1 MAENSESKEELI
13 SQGEPIEGLPRLVQ
27 VAIGLSAIVV
37 LCTSVFL
44 MWKYIEDPKT
54 YASPKELQL
63 SNLLI
68 FSLSVLLFILVPW
81 GKLGIRIRKIGSVE
95 FDRVVSGQAKEH
107 AEEFAELHARIKEL
121 EGKVRGMNEVEAITV
136 SIVTQDLRP
145 LILKFLNDFQPNAYS
160 PLRINKWGARQP
172 GFEKLAGYSQGS
184 IRTVLQGLVAE
195 GKAVTRVSRLGNTLY
210 KIADKENL

>member
-1 MAENSESKEELI
+1 MAENNESKEELI
-13 SQGEPIEGLPRLVQ
+13 SEGEPIQGLPRWVQ
-27 VAIGLSAIVV
+27 VVIGLSATTV
-37 LCTSVFL
+37 LCVSVFL
-44 MWKYIEDPKT
+44 MWKYIDDPKS

-95 FDRVVSGQAKEH
+95 FDRVVSGQAREH
-107 AEEFAELHARIKEL
+107 AEEFAELRARIEEL
-121 EGKVRGMNEVEAITV
+121 EGRVRGMDEVATISETFATPE
-136 SIVTQDLRP
+136 LRP

-160 PLRINKWGARQP
+160 PLRIKKWGSRQP
-172 GFEKLAGYSQGS
+172 GFEKLADYSQGL

-195 GKAVTRVSRLGNTLY
+195 GRVATRVSKLGNTLY
-210 KIADKENL
+210 KIAD